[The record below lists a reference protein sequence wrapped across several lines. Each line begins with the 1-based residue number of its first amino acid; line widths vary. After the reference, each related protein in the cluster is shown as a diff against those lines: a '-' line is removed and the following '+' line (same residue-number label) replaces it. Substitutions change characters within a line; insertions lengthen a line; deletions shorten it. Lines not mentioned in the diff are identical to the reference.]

1 MPKVK
6 VNNTQGLVQATGGGL
21 ALFGATQSI
30 TVNST
35 SGADNPIAAT
45 TSLAIVTS
53 STANNHQTDLPAIAD
68 LDIGHT
74 ILIASIGTN
83 DLVINTPG
91 SETVNGSATIS
102 TGEGTVVLCVKSAAD
117 KWVAINVG
125 T

>member
-6 VNNTQGLVQATGGGL
+6 VNNTQGLVQATGGGI
-21 ALFGATQSI
+21 ALFGATEAI
-30 TVNST
+30 AAAAA
-35 SGADNPIAAT
+35 GADAPIAAT
-45 TSLAIVTS
+45 TSLALVTS
-53 STANNHQTDLPAIAD
+53 GNDTHQTDLPAIAD

-74 ILIASIGTN
+74 ILIASVGTN

-91 SETVNGSATIS
+91 SETVNGTATIT
-102 TGEGTVVLCVKSAAD
+102 TGENTLVLCVKSAAD